1 MTNNNRKAT
10 MTLTQADAPAGSAGL
25 PPGTTS
31 SAHRRPDTTGEA
43 ATILADTAFDRQRE
57 VDRLNQQLTDHRFAM
72 EAIGLALVT
81 IDRYDP
87 TEHKLTSR
95 LGSYHRLFQTV
106 APVAYARCINVALAA
121 TVLDIL
127 IAERAAA

>member
-1 MTNNNRKAT
+1 MTDNRKAT
-10 MTLTQADAPAGSAGL
+10 MTITQTDAPAGSAGL

-31 SAHRRPDTTGEA
+31 SANRRPDNTGEA
-43 ATILADTAFDRQRE
+43 ATILADAAFDRQRE
-57 VDRLNQQLTDHRFAM
+57 VDRLNQLLDDHRFAM

-87 TEHKLTSR
+87 TEHKLTSQ

-106 APVAYARCINVALAA
+106 AFAEYVRCPNIRAAA

-127 IAERAAA
+127 IAERAAS